1 MNYRYEASN
10 RQGRIFKGTIAAANR
25 QEAARKIKRQGLW
38 ITALLQEEGQK
49 ESGAGRWHPGQL
61 FAGRKVDDTQI
72 ALFCR
77 QLAVLLS
84 AGIPVHEGLKALLA
98 GGRKDAYAH
107 LINGLYQQV
116 LQGKS
121 LAAAMEAS
129 HNFSPRIVR
138 LVAAGEQA
146 GTLEAVFS
154 RLADFLA
161 QTVKAREQLKSVLLY
176 PAILGLTALGMLIF
190 MALFILPAFASM
202 LQNLQAELPWPT
214 RVLLSLT
221 DFLQIY
227 GMETL
232 AVGSVLAL
240 GILLLARQPP
250 VVYRY
255 HQFVLQLPLAGS
267 LARHSGW
274 ALILGTMAMILEQ
287 GLPLHEAIRMA
298 APVAGNRYLERELL
312 QVQSKVEQGS
322 GLMTAMIRCPVFPV
336 ILAEMLEAGEE
347 AGRLEEML
355 AKAAAFCQVQAEN
368 ESARL
373 QALAEPA
380 AIFIVGGLVFFLV
393 LAVIMPL
400 LNTMDAITL

>member
-1 MNYRYEASN
+1 MTYHYEASN
-10 RQGRIFKGTIAAANR
+10 RQGKIFRGTVAAPTR
-25 QEAARKIKRQGLW
+25 QEAARQIKRQGLW
-38 ITALLQEEGQK
+38 ITAPLRAEEEKQV
-49 ESGAGRWHPGQL
+49 AGSEKFGHYL
-61 FAGRKVDDTQI
+61 SGRKVDDTQV

-98 GGRKDAYAH
+98 GGRRDNYAQ
-107 LINGLYQQV
+107 LLDKLYQLV

-121 LAAAMEAS
+121 LAAAMEES
-129 HNFSPRIVR
+129 GNFSPRIVR

-176 PAILGLTALGMLIF
+176 PAILGLTALGMLVF
-190 MALFILPAFASM
+190 MAVFILPAFASM
-202 LQNLQAELPWPT
+202 LQNLQVELPWPT
-214 RVLLSLT
+214 RVLLSLA
-221 DFLQIY
+221 DFLQVY
-227 GMETL
+227 GGETL
-232 AVGSVLAL
+232 AGAIVLVL
-240 GILLLARQPP
+240 TILLMVRQSSFI
-250 VVYRY
+250 YRY
-255 HQFVLQLPLAGS
+255 HQLVLHLPLVGS
-267 LARHSGW
+267 LARNSAW
-274 ALILGTMAMILEQ
+274 ALVLSTLAMILEQ
-287 GLPLHEAIRMA
+287 GIALHTGIKMA
-298 APVAGNRYLERELL
+298 APVAGNRYLEQELL
-312 QVQSKVEQGS
+312 KVQLKVEQGS
-322 GLMTAMIRCPVFPV
+322 SLMAVLAKCPAFPV
-336 ILAEMLEAGEE
+336 ILTEMLEAGER
-347 AGRLEEML
+347 AGHLEVML

-400 LNTMDAITL
+400 LSTMDALSL

>member
-10 RQGRIFKGTIAAANR
+10 RQGQIFKGTVSAPSR

-38 ITALLQEEGQK
+38 ITALLRAEDEK
-49 ESGAGRWHPGQL
+49 EAAGRKDWRQYLMP
-61 FAGRKVDDTQI
+61 RKVDDMQI

-98 GGRKDAYAH
+98 GRRGDRYFR
-107 LINGLYQQV
+107 LLNGLYQQV

-121 LAAAMEAS
+121 LAMAMEAS
-129 HNFSPRIVR
+129 GNFSPRIVR

-146 GTLEAVFS
+146 GTLDAVFS

-161 QTVKAREQLKSVLLY
+161 QVVKAREQLKSVLLY

-190 MALFILPAFASM
+190 MAVFILPAFASM

-214 RVLLSLT
+214 RVLLSLA
-221 DFLQIY
+221 DFLQVH
-227 GMETL
+227 GGEAL
-232 AVGSVLAL
+232 AGGSVLAL
-240 GILLLARQPP
+240 GLLLLARQAT
-250 VVYRY
+250 VIYRY
-255 HQFVLQLPLAGS
+255 HQLVLYLPMVGA
-267 LARHSGW
+267 LARHSAW
-274 ALILGTMAMILEQ
+274 SLLLGTLGMILEQ
-287 GLPLHEAIRMA
+287 GLPLHQAIRLA

-312 QVQSKVEQGS
+312 QVQAKVEQGS
-322 GLMTAMIRCPVFPV
+322 ALMAALISCPVFPA
-336 ILAEMLEAGEE
+336 ILVEMLEAGEE
-347 AGRLEEML
+347 AGKLEVML

-393 LAVIMPL
+393 LAVVMPL
-400 LNTMDAITL
+400 LNTMDALSV

>member
-10 RQGRIFKGTIAAANR
+10 RQGQIFKGTVSAPSR

-38 ITALLQEEGQK
+38 ITALLRAEDEK
-49 ESGAGRWHPGQL
+49 EAAGRKDWCQYL
-61 FAGRKVDDTQI
+61 MTRKVDDMQI

-98 GGRKDAYAH
+98 GRRGERYSR
-107 LINGLYQQV
+107 LLNGLYQQV

-121 LAAAMEAS
+121 LATAMEAS
-129 HNFSPRIVR
+129 GNFSPRIVQ

-161 QTVKAREQLKSVLLY
+161 QVVTAREQLKSVLLY

-190 MALFILPAFASM
+190 MAVFILPAFASM

-214 RVLLSLT
+214 RVLLSLA
-221 DFLQIY
+221 DFLQVHGGDAMAGGI
-227 GMETL
+227 
-232 AVGSVLAL
+232 VLVL
-240 GILLLARQPP
+240 GLLLLARQAP
-250 VVYRY
+250 VIYRY
-255 HQFVLQLPLAGS
+255 HQLVLYLPMVGA
-267 LARHSGW
+267 LARNSAW
-274 ALILGTMAMILEQ
+274 SLLLGTLGMVLEQ
-287 GLPLHEAIRMA
+287 GLPLHQAIRLA

-312 QVQSKVEQGS
+312 QVQAKVEQGS
-322 GLMTAMIRCPVFPV
+322 ALMAALISCPVFPA
-336 ILAEMLEAGEE
+336 ILVEMLEAGEE
-347 AGRLEEML
+347 AGKLEVML

-373 QALAEPA
+373 QALAEPV

-400 LNTMDAITL
+400 LNTMDALSI

>member
-10 RQGRIFKGTIAAANR
+10 RQGRIFRGTVSAANR
-25 QEAARKIKRQGLW
+25 QEAARQIKRQGLW
-38 ITALLQEEGQK
+38 ITAPLRAEDEK
-49 ESGAGRWHPGQL
+49 EVAGRWDWRQFL
-61 FAGRKVDDTQI
+61 MARKVDDVQI

-98 GGRKDAYAH
+98 GGRKDAYAR

-129 HNFSPRIVR
+129 RNFSSRIVR

-146 GTLEAVFS
+146 GTLETVFS

-176 PAILGLTALGMLIF
+176 PAILGLTALGMLVF
-190 MALFILPAFASM
+190 MAVFILPAFASM
-202 LQNLQAELPWPT
+202 LQSLQAELPWST
-214 RVLLSLT
+214 RVLLSLS
-221 DFLQIY
+221 DFLQVY
-227 GMETL
+227 GGEALMGGL
-232 AVGSVLAL
+232 VFAL
-240 GILLLARQPP
+240 GILLLTRQPL

-255 HQFVLQLPLAGS
+255 HQLVLYLPMVGD
-267 LARHSGW
+267 LARHSAW
-274 ALILGTMAMILEQ
+274 SLLLGTLAMILEQ
-287 GLPLHEAIRMA
+287 GLSLHEAVRLT
-298 APVAGNRYLERELL
+298 APVAGNCYLEQELL
-312 QVQSKVEQGS
+312 QVQAKVEQGS
-322 GLMTAMIRCPVFPV
+322 ALTAALTSCPVFPG

-400 LNTMDAITL
+400 LNTMDAISL